1 MDGQRLPPFLAH
13 APLSVYMALVC
24 LSRLGKPLTGAAT
37 GRFLDC
43 GFEKWK

>member
-1 MDGQRLPPFLAH
+1 MDGQHLPPFLAH
-13 APLSVYMALVC
+13 APLSVYTALVC

-37 GRFLDC
+37 GTFLDR